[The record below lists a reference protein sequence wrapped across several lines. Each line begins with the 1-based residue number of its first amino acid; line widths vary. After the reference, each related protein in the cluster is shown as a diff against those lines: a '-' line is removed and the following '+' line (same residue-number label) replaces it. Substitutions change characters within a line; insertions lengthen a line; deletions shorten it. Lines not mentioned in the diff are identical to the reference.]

1 MKLRFSK
8 HLLTVIAILLST
20 GAVLSG
26 CCHAETF
33 VEKIPTNIPPRN
45 GMQPVAVGKAYNS
58 GYYLFNTWPIYTGDP
73 VKFDSKDYHSFH
85 DDIRPDR
92 NANMLL
98 RSMQKRFK
106 AEKLVD
112 VEHSTSSWGYFS
124 LWIIWRKTISTSAVG
139 VKHIKADKK

>member
-45 GMQPVAVGKAYNS
+45 GM
-58 GYYLFNTWPIYTGDP
+58 
-73 VKFDSKDYHSFH
+73 
-85 DDIRPDR
+85 
-92 NANMLL
+92 
-98 RSMQKRFK
+98 
-106 AEKLVD
+106 
-112 VEHSTSSWGYFS
+112 
-124 LWIIWRKTISTSAVG
+124 
-139 VKHIKADKK
+139 